1 MTRLKIT
8 SMPSQ
13 TKTQRVKL
21 KRRWTIAGPDILGY
35 LLKMCQR
42 SLGYIATAAVVISI
56 LSLVIIL
63 KYTDNI
69 QRGIVQRKKLDT
81 KQVLN
86 RPFLGEWSVIQKV
99 TTATTMVSQHTT
111 SNLSS
116 ELMAITPNPE
126 LDRLINASSKAK
138 YPVTINGKYIFEN
151 PQLCSSV
158 ANLSVLIIV
167 HTAPDHFEMR
177 LAIRRTWANDTF
189 YRKMGVA
196 RVLFLLGQVGDSA
209 LQMKMEAEFNEYRDM
224 LQGDFRDSY
233 RNLTHKGVMGYK
245 WITERCR
252 NAKFI
257 LKTDDDIVVNMFILF
272 TRVLPKFENK
282 TKQIVCNR
290 IRANTMPIIRNKTNI
305 WRKWY
310 VSENHFRGK
319 NSYPEYC
326 SGFMVLFTNDVI
338 PAIFRAATM
347 TPFFWV
353 DDVYLYGLAPGHV
366 PGMKYDS
373 LTERILTWKNALS
386 CYRNMTENLSNKC
399 DYLVTGSKRLRES
412 EETWVEMIKQFEHRI
427 GADLSLTAKSNPDMR
442 T

>member
-1 MTRLKIT
+1 MTRLIV
-8 SMPSQ
+8 SSIPPQ
-13 TKTQRVKL
+13 TKTQRVKV
-21 KRRWTIAGPDILGY
+21 KRRWTFAGPDILGY
-35 LLKMCQR
+35 LFKMCKR
-42 SLGYIATAAVVISI
+42 SLGNIATAAVVISI

-63 KYTDNI
+63 NYTENI
-69 QRGIVQRKKLDT
+69 PRGIVQRKKPDIR
-81 KQVLN
+81 QVPN
-86 RPFLGEWSVIQKV
+86 GPYLGARSFIQKV
-99 TTATTMVSQHTT
+99 TKTMVSQHTKT
-111 SNLSS
+111 TLSP
-116 ELMAITPNPE
+116 ELMAITPQPE

-138 YPVTINGKYIFEN
+138 YPVTIKGKYIFEN

-177 LAIRRTWANDTF
+177 LAIRRTWANDTY

-196 RVLFLLGQVGDSA
+196 RVLFLLGKVGDSA

-257 LKTDDDIVVNMFILF
+257 LKTDDDIVVNMFILL
-272 TRVLPKFENK
+272 TRVIPKLENK
-282 TKQIVCNR
+282 TKQIVCQHV
-290 IRANTMPIIRNKTNI
+290 RANTMPIIRDKNNPWTN
-305 WRKWY
+305 KWY

-319 NSYPEYC
+319 HSYPEYC
-326 SGFMVLFTNDVI
+326 SGFMVLLTNDVI

-353 DDVYLYGLAPGHV
+353 DDVYLYGLAPSHV
-366 PGMKYDS
+366 PGIKYSS
-373 LTERILTWKNALS
+373 LTEPILIWQNALS
-386 CYRNMTENLSNKC
+386 CYRNMTDNLSNKC
-399 DYLVTGSKRLRES
+399 DYLVTGSKDLRVS

-427 GADLSLTAKSNPDMR
+427 GADLRFPEKTHPDMR

>member
-1 MTRLKIT
+1 ML
-8 SMPSQ
+8 SQ

-21 KRRWTIAGPDILGY
+21 KRRWTLTGPDILGY

-42 SLGYIATAAVVISI
+42 SLGNIATAAVVISI

-63 KYTDNI
+63 NFTDNI
-69 QRGIVQRKKLDT
+69 QRGIVQRKNLDI
-81 KQVLN
+81 KQVQN
-86 RPFLGEWSVIQKV
+86 RPYLGARSLIKQV
-99 TTATTMVSQHTT
+99 TKTMVSQHTT
-111 SNLSS
+111 TTLSP
-116 ELMAITPNPE
+116 ELMAITPQLE
-126 LDRLINASSKAK
+126 LDRLINASSKEK

-167 HTAPDHFEMR
+167 HTAPDHFKMR
-177 LAIRRTWANDTF
+177 LAIRRTWANDTY

-196 RVLFLLGQVGDSA
+196 RVLFLLGQVEDLE
-209 LQMKMEAEFNEYRDM
+209 LQMKMEAEFKEYRDM

-282 TKQIVCNR
+282 TKQIVCNHVL
-290 IRANTMPIIRNKTNI
+290 ANTMSIFRDKIN
-305 WRKWY
+305 KWY
-310 VSENHFRGK
+310 VSEHNFRGK
-319 NSYPEYC
+319 HSYPEYC
-326 SGFMVLFTNDVI
+326 SGFIVLFTNDVI

-353 DDVYLYGLAPGHV
+353 DDVYLYGLAPSHV
-366 PGMKYDS
+366 PGIKYSS
-373 LTERILTWKNALS
+373 LTEHALIWS
-386 CYRNMTENLSNKC
+386 TALNCYRNMTENFNNTC
-399 DYLVTGSKRLRES
+399 DVLVTKSWHPGES

-427 GADLSLTAKSNPDMR
+427 GTDLSLPAHPDMR